1 MAAPDI
7 WAITDIHIYDGEGI
21 SVGTLSRLLPD
32 YRLISAR
39 SYSFFGK
46 MLSELPAGFRQRE
59 QQFIEA
65 KAPNGLEI
73 AGLWTL
79 PRVSATNDR
88 TGLSP

>member
-21 SVGTLSRLLPD
+21 SIETLSTLLPD

-59 QQFIEA
+59 QQLIEA

-73 AGLWTL
+73 AGLWKL

>member
-21 SVGTLSRLLPD
+21 SVETLSRLLPD
-32 YRLISAR
+32 YRLMSAR

-46 MLSELPAGFRQRE
+46 MLSELLAGFRQRE
-59 QQFIEA
+59 QQLTEE
-65 KAPNGLEI
+65 KGPNGLEI
-73 AGLWTL
+73 AALLKL